1 MCSLDRPFLNH
12 RRRHHHLL
20 RITLQLVRPV
30 DTVSELRARHGL
42 LKRLHDVGDKVG
54 LVLDT
59 AGDADKVVED
69 ADGLALLAGDAAVG
83 HGAGDFDEGLDT
95 AQGLGEGEDV
105 GFLAEALGSG
115 VPTVDAEGEHAA
127 AHAVA
132 VLLERDGALRVGV
145 QAGVV
150 DEEDVGGGL
159 ERGGD
164 ARGVLGGLAGAQVQ
178 RLKPAVR
185 EPAVEGRGDGA
196 DGVLQEG
203 QLLEELGRVEG
214 GGAHNDVR
222 VPVDVLRDAVDDN
235 VGAVV
240 QRVLHVGGHEGVIDD
255 DHDAVLVGEG
265 RNLADVDELQG
276 GVRGRLDPDEL
287 RVGLDQLLH
296 VELDGRRKRD
306 LDIVRQGD
314 LCEVAVG
321 AAVDIGDGDDVRAG
335 GERLQDVGC
344 GGRAGAVGERIVGVL
359 ERCDCAF
366 KVVAGGGVSAALATF
381 WWSISPREAYRLGF
395 DEREYSYSPTGFPTA
410 VCA

>member
-1 MCSLDRPFLNH
+1 M
-12 RRRHHHLL
+12 
-20 RITLQLVRPV
+20 RPV
-30 DTVSELRARHGL
+30 NTVSELGAHHGL
-42 LKRLHDVGDKVG
+42 LERLHDVGDEIC
-54 LVLDT
+54 LVLDA
-59 AGDADKVVED
+59 AGDAHEVVED
-69 ADGLALLAGDAAVG
+69 THCLALLAGDAAVG
-83 HGAGDFDEGLDT
+83 HGAGDFDERLDAT
-95 AQGLGEGEDV
+95 QGLGEGEDLC
-105 GFLAEALGSG
+105 FLAEALGG
-115 VPTVDAEGEHAA
+115 RVPAVDAEGEHAA

-132 VLLERDGALRVGV
+132 VLLKRHGALRVGI
-145 QAGVV
+145 QARVV
-150 DEEDVGGGL
+150 DEEDVGRCL

-178 RLKPAVR
+178 CLKPTVG

-203 QLLEELGRVEG
+203 QLLEELGGVEG
-214 GGAHNDVR
+214 GGAHDHVR
-222 VPVDVLRDAVDDN
+222 VPVDVLCDAVDDN

-240 QRVLHVGGHEGVIDD
+240 QRVLHVGRHEGVIDD

-276 GVRGRLDPDEL
+276 GVRGRLNPDEL
-287 RVGLDQLLH
+287 GVGLDQLLH
-296 VELDGRRKRD
+296 VQLDRRRESD

-335 GERLQDVGC
+335 CERLQDVGC
-344 GGRAGAVGERIVGVL
+344 GGRARAVGERIVGVL

-366 KVVAGGGVSAALATF
+366 EVVAGGGVSAALATF
-381 WWSISPREAYRLGF
+381 WWSTREAYRLGF
-395 DEREYSYSPTGFPTA
+395 DEREYSYSPTGTPTA